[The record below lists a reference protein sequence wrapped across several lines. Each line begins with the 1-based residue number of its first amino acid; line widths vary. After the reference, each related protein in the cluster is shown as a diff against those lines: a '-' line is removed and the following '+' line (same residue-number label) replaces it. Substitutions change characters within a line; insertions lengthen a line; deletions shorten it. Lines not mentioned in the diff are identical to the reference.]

1 MFPNLTTGSVDLV
14 VKAETSSH
22 PKRPANHGVK
32 GEVASINL
40 RGGRS
45 TTFLFKFVF
54 IMAVWANLPFS
65 LWPGMGMSAY
75 FAYTIVGFK
84 GQSNPVKKVMIAI
97 AIESVIFIVMSSLD
111 IRRMIFKIFPAW
123 MMKATMAGFGMF
135 LAFIGLQSD
144 KGIDIIRDHF
154 AVLDDLVEEL
164 ENHFKLQKWLREF
177 ENTCECE
184 AKIATLQLR
193 ACQKNRHH
201 LALQKRDR
209 TKTNLDNELATNF
222 ANDNLANL
230 IFKKKLVALL
240 LERHF
245 ALATFFQLYGNK
257 AWKKLRVASNE
268 ISFGQLI
275 GAKKLHQQLRR
286 EQLDCK
292 DLRSA
297 SFRALCPSSF
307 EHPSFSESTF
317 EDQTFKEETF
327 KEETFPEES
336 FEDSS
341 LEEETFSESSL
352 EDSSFDKS
360 SLEESSFDE
369 SSFDKHSFYK
379 NNLEESSF
387 DKSNF
392 EESSFEQSSL
402 RAHSFQD
409 DSFHDK
415 SSQRRTSTPELA
427 QLERTALHTELS
439 HLEQRA
445 LEKAASRLELS
456 TAQLCGKLGLFL
468 GGGSLHT
475 SPRRGGVLRGKLA
488 LPSLPAC
495 LTAWP
500 QLVAQALLRELPV
513 QKGASP
519 LSLALFDFAKTL

>member
-1 MFPNLTTGSVDLV
+1 M
-14 VKAETSSH
+14 
-22 PKRPANHGVK
+22 
-32 GEVASINL
+32 
-40 RGGRS
+40 
-45 TTFLFKFVF
+45 
-54 IMAVWANLPFS
+54 
-65 LWPGMGMSAY
+65 
-75 FAYTIVGFK
+75 
-84 GQSNPVKKVMIAI
+84 
-97 AIESVIFIVMSSLD
+97 
-111 IRRMIFKIFPAW
+111 
-123 MMKATMAGFGMF
+123 
-135 LAFIGLQSD
+135 
-144 KGIDIIRDHF
+144 
-154 AVLDDLVEEL
+154 
-164 ENHFKLQKWLREF
+164 
-177 ENTCECE
+177 
-184 AKIATLQLR
+184 
-193 ACQKNRHH
+193 
-201 LALQKRDR
+201 
-209 TKTNLDNELATNF
+209 DNELATNF
-222 ANDNLANL
+222 ANENLANL

-245 ALATFFQLYGNK
+245 ALAASFQLYGNK

-275 GAKKLHQQLRR
+275 GAKELHQQLRR

-307 EHPSFSESTF
+307 EHPSFSESAFEDQTFKEETFKEETFPEESFEDSSLEEETFSESTF

-352 EDSSFDKS
+352 EEETFSESSLEEETFSESSFDESSFDKSSFAKS

-369 SSFDKHSFYK
+369 SSFDKHNFYK
-379 NNLEESSF
+379 SSLEESSF
-387 DKSNF
+387 DKSSF

-415 SSQRRTSTPELA
+415 NFQRKTSTPEFA

-488 LPSLPAC
+488 LPSLPAY

-500 QLVAQALLRELPV
+500 QLVAQALLGFHRIKE
-513 QKGASP
+513 ASP
-519 LSLALFDFAKTL
+519 QSLALQEFFLRSIEGSDRTNMETMSAIKTLDKQIRVRRIELCSSDSMAMAWW